1 MPRSS
6 GLFRLLNLLSNAR
19 LIFTDSGGVQE
30 EACILKIPCVTLR
43 ENTERPETIDVSS
56 NVLAGTCPEKI
67 VESTKKMMNISN
79 GWVNPFGDGSAA
91 INIVQILRDNF

>member
-1 MPRSS
+1 
-6 GLFRLLNLLSNAR
+6 

-30 EACILKIPCVTLR
+30 DACILEIPCVTLR
-43 ENTERPETIDVSS
+43 ENTERPETIDLNS

-67 VESTKKMMNISN
+67 VKSTKKMMTVSN

-91 INIVQILRDNF
+91 NHIVQILRDNF